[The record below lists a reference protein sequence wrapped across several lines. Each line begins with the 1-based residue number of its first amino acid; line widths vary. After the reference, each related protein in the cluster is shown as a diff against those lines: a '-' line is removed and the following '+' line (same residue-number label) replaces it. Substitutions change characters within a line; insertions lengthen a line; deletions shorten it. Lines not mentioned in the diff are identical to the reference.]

1 MALMFQG
8 FQGNGKSVCQQDD
21 VCQHKLV
28 TYAIVLMPY
37 FILIANERSF
47 TFQTALPSILLMML
61 AFVFFK
67 DARRYTFHALI
78 VMIGFTTIIGASNF
92 LTVLK
97 DDYLITSRTLIRAF
111 MFMII
116 VWFYGTAISQKF
128 SQKDILII
136 LKGVS
141 YSVLVPFYLEFKEYL
156 KQGMY
161 FGRVYPV
168 TLRGC
173 QLDANYFALLV
184 LVQIVCSYIIAIYSA
199 RISDKILSWIC
210 ILLGTVSIILTGS
223 RSALMCMALIIVVS
237 AFIYFIQ
244 KNNGKIKNLI
254 FFVLCIAILFLVA
267 SKFMSGWMFDRFFNN
282 SYHDDSNE
290 QRVSYWI
297 NAIHRWPHRLFL
309 GYGVGNYNYFFAKD
323 RGLIGDPNVTTHG
336 TITDFLVDFG
346 IVGLFLFLYIIIDCV
361 RILLKTHN
369 YVLVAMLPG
378 IIICS
383 VIIGAERTVA
393 LWLWIIV
400 FRILAEYLRKNPS
413 QSLSDILA

>member
-1 MALMFQG
+1 MFYCSLG
-8 FQGNGKSVCQQDD
+8 KGKSLCRQDD
-21 VCQHKLV
+21 VSQHKLI
-28 TYAIVLMPY
+28 TFAIVLMPY

-47 TFQTALPSILLMML
+47 TFQTALPSILLMIL
-61 AFVFFK
+61 AFVFSK
-67 DARRYTFHALI
+67 DARKYTFHALI
-78 VMIGFTTIIGASNF
+78 VMVGFITITCASNF

-116 VWFYGTAISQKF
+116 IWFYGTAVSQRF
-128 SQKDILII
+128 SKKDISII

-184 LVQIVCSYIIAIYSA
+184 LVQIVCSYIVAIYA
-199 RISDKILSWIC
+199 TKNFDKILSWIC

-223 RSALMCMALIIVVS
+223 RSALMCTVLIIGVS
-237 AFIYFIQ
+237 AFIYFVQ
-244 KNNGKIKNLI
+244 RNNGKIKNS
-254 FFVLCIAILFLVA
+254 FFFAVCIIVLFLVA
-267 SKFMSGWMFDRFFNN
+267 SKFMSGWMFDRFFGN

-297 NAIHRWPHRLFL
+297 NAIHRWPHRFFL

-323 RGLIGDPNVTTHG
+323 RGIIGDPNVTTHG

-346 IVGLFLFLYIIIDCV
+346 IVGLFLFAYIITDCIK
-361 RILLKTHN
+361 ILLKTHN
-369 YVLVAMLPG
+369 YVLIAMLPG

-383 VIIGAERTVA
+383 IIIGAERTVA

-400 FRILAEYLRKNPS
+400 FRIIAEYLKKNPS
-413 QSLSDILA
+413 QSLNDILA